1 MVTRRTSLMCQNFTH
16 IIAKLSVKQMLV
28 RKTLQKMRKI
38 NWNEKSKK
46 PENVAAN
53 LLSEMNMRNSR
64 RRFLNARKI

>member
-1 MVTRRTSLMCQNFTH
+1 MVTTRTSLKCRNFTH
-16 IIAKLSVKQMLV
+16 IIAKLFVKQMLV

-53 LLSEMNMRNSR
+53 LL
-64 RRFLNARKI
+64 

>member
-1 MVTRRTSLMCQNFTH
+1 MVTRRTSLKCQNFTH
-16 IIAKLSVKQMLV
+16 ISAKLFVKQMLV

-53 LLSEMNMRNSR
+53 LLSEMSMRNSR
-64 RRFLNARKI
+64 RRFLNERKI